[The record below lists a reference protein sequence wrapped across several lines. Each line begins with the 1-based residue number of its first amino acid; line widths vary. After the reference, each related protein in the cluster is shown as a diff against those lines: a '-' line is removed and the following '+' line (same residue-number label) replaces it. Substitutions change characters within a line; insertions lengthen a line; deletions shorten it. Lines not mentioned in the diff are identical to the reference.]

1 MAMKI
6 PTPLF
11 VLEMANNHMGS
22 LDHGLRIVREFGAAV
37 EGFGFNFAFKLQYRQ
52 LDSFIHPDFRART
65 DLKFVKRFLDTQLAE
80 ADFRRLID
88 EMRRWDFIPMCT
100 AFDEPSVD
108 KIERHGFDIVK
119 IASCSATDWPL
130 LERIAKVDK
139 PVIVSTAGA
148 ALDDI
153 DRVVSFFEHRNKP
166 LSLMHCVGEYPTPP
180 ERLQLNQIDLLQR
193 RYRQVPIGYS
203 THEAPDNCE
212 TIQIAIAKG
221 AVVFEKHVGVP
232 TGQWPLNAYSA
243 SPQQIVHWLQ
253 AAHRAYELCGVP
265 ATARAEAGADEM
277 ASLRSLRRGVFAKRA
292 IRAGETVGDGDV
304 FMAFPPQD
312 DQVTANDWSKYTQFV
327 ANRDIPANAA
337 LTAANVSRSNRWQK
351 VSAIVQQVKALL
363 REAHIVAP
371 GKADLE
377 ISHHYGLEQF
387 DRYGLVLMTVVNREY
402 CKKLIV
408 MLPGQTHPE
417 QYHLKKEETF
427 HILHGELRIALDG
440 KEQSYRPGDVIR
452 VERGVR
458 HGFHSPAGTVFE
470 EISSTHYQ
478 DDSYYTD
485 EAIQRNQQRKTLLTQ
500 WLQG

>member
-1 MAMKI
+1 MAVNI

-22 LDHGLRIVREFGAAV
+22 LDHGLRIVREFGAVAK
-37 EGFGFNFAFKLQYRQ
+37 EFDFALAFKLQYRQ

-65 DLKFVKRFLDTQLAE
+65 DVKYVKRFLETQLGE
-80 ADFRRLID
+80 DDFLRMID

-119 IASCSATDWPL
+119 IASCSVTDWPL

-139 PVIVSTAGA
+139 PVIASTAGA
-148 ALDDI
+148 SLEDI
-153 DRVVSFFEHRNKP
+153 DRMVSFFEHRNKP
-166 LSLMHCVGEYPTPP
+166 LSLMHCVGEYPTPAD
-180 ERLQLNQIDLLQR
+180 RLQLNQIDLLQR

-203 THEAPDNCE
+203 THETPDNCE
-212 TIQIAIAKG
+212 AIQLAIAKG
-221 AVVFEKHVGVP
+221 AVIFEKHVGVP
-232 TGQWPLNAYSA
+232 TGQWPLNDYSA
-243 SPQQIVHWLQ
+243 SPQQVVHWLQ
-253 AAHRAYELCGVP
+253 AAQRAYALCGLP
-265 ATARAEAGADEM
+265 ANLRAAAGADEM
-277 ASLRSLRRGVFAKRA
+277 ASLRSLRRGVFARRA
-292 IRAGETVGDGDV
+292 IQVGETVGDGDV
-304 FMAFPPQD
+304 FMAFPPQH

-327 ANRDIPANAA
+327 ASQAIPANAA
-337 LTAANVSRSNRWQK
+337 LTDGNVSRGNRWQK

-387 DRYGLVLMTVVNREY
+387 DQYGLVLMTVVNREY

-440 KEQSYRPGDVIR
+440 KEQIYRPGDVIR

-458 HGFHSPAGTVFE
+458 HGFYSPGGTVFE

-485 EAIQRNQQRKTLLTQ
+485 EAIQRSQQRKTLLTQ